1 MAYIGNQ
8 PAPSNVNSDSI
19 TDGSIKNADIAPDA
33 AIDVSKLDGVTA
45 TNAELNKLDGVT
57 ATTADLNVTAGADAA
72 GVTAS
77 DIQKTQ
83 YLSGVS
89 SDVQTQLDSASGG
102 AVKGTLTKT
111 FAADETA
118 SITLSSASTPTPMVA
133 VTKEVSQIG
142 VTSKGNWDVRADGSN
157 YEIEDSALNVT
168 LTPSSADTD
177 GSFTLGSGS
186 FTAADVGKR
195 IIGNGGEAVL
205 KTSAGAYEIVTAFTD
220 TSTIAAGDWEM
231 YGLDFSDSNGVKLA
245 GFNKILSRGGSPSET
260 EQTRVHSIWHYGVR
274 NDFFHN
280 KNTNELYST
289 GYINS
294 SYNSFNKIKFDNP
307 LDLSGAKAYIGV
319 GLGYE
324 TIKQSVDG
332 FIGFNH
338 DGSKVF
344 SISMY
349 DDLNNATF
357 APVGTHKIINQYDMN
372 GAFYDLH
379 SCGAKAESYFDNNAR
394 NSEYNTSCIR
404 FNDDGTKYFILGGT
418 LGTIVGYNASVTG
431 EIRPD
436 DTADTGNTLNA
447 NGVMASSANRSYNR
461 FHFEDSGRKVY
472 ISDFTGAQVHR
483 YDLSVPFD
491 LSTATYVSS
500 EGSFHNATNVY
511 DVAFTADGSRMLVST
526 SWGLEAFSLSTN
538 WDITSRSATDP
549 DQRMQSSNSSAGNYN
564 IADAQFNKD
573 KDKLFVMESTNVQ
586 RYDLDEA
593 NDIST
598 GWRYLKTENASS
610 LGLKYLQSKTTV
622 FPGLSSGRGID
633 IKPDGTRVYAC
644 GADNRIHQADLSTAY
659 DLSTATTQAT
669 SPLIS
674 TSYDNPYHVRVR
686 ETDSGD
692 TYAYWLSTDGP
703 FVVRTNPLTTAWDIT
718 SAAANSSDTTNGTD
732 EGYGYYGLC
741 FSENG
746 NAFLMGSNLQQFTA
760 GINLGATGTM
770 GAYVHRYPIIRY
782 TFINGSYGD
791 QFALDK
797 DNVMPGYDLY
807 SPVNQHSSQRMP
819 FNFSSDGLS
828 LFSFNQNNPFIAEVS
843 LPSAFNIGASP
854 TKKTEADE
862 GYQTTSLSI
871 SGNGIA
877 ISRDGTK
884 LMTLSSA
891 SSSTG
896 TLSVYTLS
904 TPYDLSTISASAT
917 SSVSLGG
924 TAAASW
930 FNGIQVDPTGK
941 YITIYLKGTNNGS
954 NYWRLVELTNEFDL
968 TSVTYNQNSGLNL
981 GATTSITQPYETN
994 STTYRSMQGFYFNND
1009 GTALG
1014 YLHRHGSTNND
1025 LAWTTL
1031 RLEIPYR
1038 PRFGVFNGSSVLDLA
1053 NASNYSLQAYQSTQ
1067 MGGLAPDYARG
1078 VIYNSWHTIGT
1089 WYQSSGY
1096 TGMSAT
1102 NQTAVFPSRF
1112 QYASTGE
1119 PRWDGGSGHSYQ
1131 KHIVLPSGTNN
1142 NQDITLS
1149 SDGKYLFGI
1158 NYNGTVWRIRVNG
1171 NYEKDI
1177 TPYDQYFPAV
1187 TNNTGQIDTS
1197 DWTDINNMTA
1207 TEGGQGFK
1215 YYAVSTDA
1223 RTTFQI
1229 VNGAS
1234 GFRNVVRNNSGTWQY
1249 NSNATYGSETWTNAT
1264 SNNQFSAFRDAM
1276 GVTVNRMDAAQLS
1289 AATDAQYFTT
1299 GNTFDLAIILRGDST
1314 QTVTPKSDGVNVDY
1328 DAAALNKGAI
1338 LGTDYDYDV
1347 PSSTSVR
1354 ITSLAAQNLKVKV
1367 L

>member
-45 TNAELNKLDGVT
+45 TNTELNKLDGVT

-89 SDVQTQLDSASGG
+89 SDIQTQLNSASGG

-205 KTSAGAYEIVTAFTD
+205 KTTAGAYEIVTAFTD

-245 GFNKILSRGGSPSET
+245 GFNKILSRGGSVSET
-260 EQTRVHSIWHYGVR
+260 EQTRVHSLWHYGVR
-274 NDFFHN
+274 NDFFYN

-294 SYNSFNKIKFDNP
+294 NTNSFNKLKFDSS

-319 GLGYE
+319 ALGYQ
-324 TIKQSVDG
+324 TIKQSVDA

-349 DDLNNATF
+349 DDANNATF
-357 APVGTHKIINQYDMN
+357 APLGTHKVINQYDIN
-372 GAFYDLH
+372 GTFYDLH
-379 SCGAKAESYFDNNAR
+379 SCGARATSYFNNNDR
-394 NSEYNTSCIR
+394 NSEYNTACIR

-436 DTADTGNTLNA
+436 DTADTGNTLDA
-447 NGVMASSANRSYNR
+447 NGVMASSSNRSYNR

-491 LSTATYVSS
+491 LSTSTYVSS
-500 EGSFHNATNVY
+500 EGSFHNASNVY

-526 SWGLEAFSLSTN
+526 NWGLEAFSLSTN

-549 DQRMQSSNSSAGNYN
+549 DQRVQSTVTVAGHYN
-564 IADAQFNKD
+564 VKDAQFNKD
-573 KDKLFVMESTNVQ
+573 KDKLFVMDNSMVV

-593 NDIST
+593 DDIST
-598 GWRYLKTENASS
+598 AWRYLKTENASS
-610 LGLKYLQSKTTV
+610 LGLKYIQSKSTV

-633 IKPDGTRVYAC
+633 VKPDGTRVYAC
-644 GADNRIHQADLSTAY
+644 GSDNRLHQADLSTAY

-669 SPLIS
+669 SPTIS
-674 TSYDNPYHVRVR
+674 STYDNPWYIRVR

-692 TYAYWLSTDGP
+692 THAYWLSRGQP
-703 FVVRTNPLTTAWDIT
+703 YIVRTNALTTAWDIS
-718 SAAANSSDTTNGTD
+718 SAAANSSDTTNGTN

-741 FSENG
+741 FTENG
-746 NAFLMGSNLQQFTA
+746 NAFLMGSNDSGMA
-760 GINLGATGTM
+760 DGINLGATGTM
-770 GAYVHRYPIIRY
+770 GAYIHRYPIIRY
-782 TFINGSYGD
+782 SFTDGSYGTT
-791 QFALDK
+791 FALDK
-797 DNVMPGYDLY
+797 DNVMPSYDLY
-807 SPVNQHSSQRMP
+807 TSANQHDNDRMP

-828 LFSFNQNNPFIAEVS
+828 LFAALEGYPYISEVS
-843 LPSAFNIGASP
+843 LSSSFNIGASP
-854 TKKTEADE
+854 TKKIEADE
-862 GYQTTSLSI
+862 GYQTTSLGSY
-871 SGNGIA
+871 GNGIA
-877 ISRDGTK
+877 ISKDGTK
-884 LMTLSSA
+884 LMTLH
-891 SSSTG
+891 STSNTTG
-896 TLSVYTLS
+896 SLYVYTLS

-917 SSVSLGG
+917 SSLSLGSTSSG
-924 TAAASW
+924 YW
-930 FNGIQVDPTGK
+930 FNGIQVDPSGK
-941 YITIYLKGTNNGS
+941 YITIYRKGINNS
-954 NYWRLVELTNEFDL
+954 NNFWKVIELTNDFDL
-968 TSVTYNQNSGLNL
+968 TSVQYNNLENLDLGVSGL
-981 GATTSITQPYETN
+981 TQPYETN
-994 STTYRSMQGFYFNND
+994 STSLRSMQGFYFNND

-1014 YLHRHGSTNND
+1014 YLHRNLSGSND
-1025 LAWTTL
+1025 LVWTAI
-1031 RLEIPYR
+1031 RLEYPYR
-1038 PRFGVFNGSSVLDLA
+1038 PRYGAFNTTSLIDA
-1053 NASNYSLQAYQSTQ
+1053 ADAPNYGLQNYNDTQ
-1067 MGGLAPDYARG
+1067 MGGLAPDFARG
-1078 VIYNSWHTIGT
+1078 IIYNSWYDMGT

-1096 TGMSAT
+1096 TGMSVQD
-1102 NQTAVFPSRF
+1102 QTMVFPSRF

-1119 PRWDGGSGHSYQ
+1119 PRWDGGSGYNTQ
-1131 KHIVLPSGTNN
+1131 KHIVFPVGLTR
-1142 NQDITLS
+1142 NQDIALS

-1187 TNNTGQIDTS
+1187 TNNTGQINTS

-1207 TEGGQGFK
+1207 AEGGQGFK

-1249 NSNATYGSETWTNAT
+1249 NSNATYGSETWTDAT

-1276 GVTVNRMDAAQLS
+1276 GVAANRMDSAQLS

-1299 GNTFDLAIILRGDST
+1299 GNTFDLAIILRGDAT
-1314 QTVTPKSDGVNVDY
+1314 QTVTPTSDGINVDY